1 MITKQENPT
10 RKGQELELEIE
21 SLAYGGLGLAKLDD
35 FVVFVKGGLPGQTV
49 LGHIY
54 KKKRGYSEA
63 YIVDVLK
70 ESPKKIKEKCDHFFI
85 CSKLQNLAYD
95 EQIKQ
100 KINQVNDAFVRL
112 GDINNAKIGNI
123 IKAKKK
129 YYYRNKMEFS
139 FSSNRWVL
147 ESEPEGVDKS
157 FALGLHIPRR
167 FDKILDIDKCHIQPK
182 IGNKILE
189 AVKKKCKEN
198 TNLKPYNPRTHIG
211 FLRHLMIRYGFNTN
225 QIMVNIVTAYE
236 DIEKLEPIVKIL
248 KNDIPEVTTIINNIN
263 TKKAD
268 VSYGE
273 YEILLHGKRTIEE
286 KMNGLTF
293 DISANSFFQ
302 TNTLQ
307 GEKLYDEVKKLC
319 NLKGNEVI
327 YDLYCGTGTIGL
339 SLSQTAKHVYGFEII
354 RSSLENAQI
363 NATKNNVKNITFL
376 KANLD
381 TYFKSGQLPRELPKP
396 NIIIVDPPRAGM
408 HKDMVSFIPRMKPDS
423 LIYVSCNPT
432 TQARDSKILVKS
444 GYHLKNIS
452 VVDMFPHTPHIE
464 TVALFNK
471 E

>member
-1 MITKQENPT
+1 MNTCCPTQPFGYNLLGGKFISLIAQEGVKIWEQKYNQKVAAILTTSLHGSKSQYSGMKYWKYLGTSSGKTLIKPFPAHYYFW
-10 RKGQELELEIE
+10 RWWLQNNYPHIMDEI
-21 SLAYGGLGLAKLDD
+21 KH
-35 FVVFVKGGLPGQTV
+35 KP
-49 LGHIY
+49 
-54 KKKRGYSEA
+54 
-63 YIVDVLK
+63 
-70 ESPKKIKEKCDHFFI
+70 SPK
-85 CSKLQNLAYD
+85 Q
-95 EQIKQ
+95 Q
-100 KINQVNDAFVRL
+100 
-112 GDINNAKIGNI
+112 
-123 IKAKKK
+123 
-129 YYYRNKMEFS
+129 
-139 FSSNRWVL
+139 
-147 ESEPEGVDKS
+147 
-157 FALGLHIPRR
+157 ALSQLY
-167 FDKILDIDKCHIQPK
+167 KILDIDKCHIQPK

-211 FLRHLMIRYGFNTN
+211 FLRHLMIRYGFNTD

-248 KNDIPEVTTIINNIN
+248 KNDLPEVTTIINNIN

-273 YEILLHGKRTIEE
+273 YEILLHGNRTIEE

-319 NLKGNEVI
+319 NLKGNEII

-408 HKDMVSFIPRMKPDS
+408 HKDMVSFIPKMKPDS

-444 GYHLKNIS
+444 GYHLENIS